1 MRILVQLLGHYL
13 NLILQTVIPIN
24 LSLTLLRFTIMKK
37 LRFILLLS
45 VGFFVLISCEKD
57 DDEILC
63 VCTPEPENV
72 ISVS

>member
-1 MRILVQLLGHYL
+1 
-13 NLILQTVIPIN
+13 
-24 LSLTLLRFTIMKK
+24 MKK
-37 LRFILLLS
+37 LRFIILLL
-45 VGFFVLISCEKD
+45 VGFFVFMSCEKD